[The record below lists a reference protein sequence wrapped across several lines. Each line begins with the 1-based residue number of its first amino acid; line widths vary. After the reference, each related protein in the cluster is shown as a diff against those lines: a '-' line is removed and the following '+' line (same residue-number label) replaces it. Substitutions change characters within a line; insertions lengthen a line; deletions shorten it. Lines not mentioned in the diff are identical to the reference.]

1 EVRKLAQ
8 KWATASA
15 DKGTMTRLGVRT
27 RMRLSAG
34 RGLPGAQRQRAPIAR
49 LKAVQEWCLR
59 VREGEL
65 KGTLGDS
72 HAAIDAGRGWW
83 RLLIHLEADVIE
95 QGRFGEDLVSQC
107 SGMVDLGPPAQKVE
121 QIVGVTAQSG
131 FRNPA
136 HTLLIQKTV
145 APFHL

>member
-1 EVRKLAQ
+1 
-8 KWATASA
+8 
-15 DKGTMTRLGVRT
+15 
-27 RMRLSAG
+27 
-34 RGLPGAQRQRAPIAR
+34 
-49 LKAVQEWCLR
+49 VQEWRLR

-95 QGRFGEDLVSQC
+95 QGRFGEDFVSQG

-145 APFHL
+145 APFHLTAIALDDAEGAAGVFEIATLDHAELHGKALCMSR